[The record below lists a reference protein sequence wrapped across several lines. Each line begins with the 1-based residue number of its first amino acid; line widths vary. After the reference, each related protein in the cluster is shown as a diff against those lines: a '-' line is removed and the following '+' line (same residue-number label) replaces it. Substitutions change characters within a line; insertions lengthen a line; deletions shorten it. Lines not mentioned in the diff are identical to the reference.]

1 MTITLNLP
9 PQDEAQLNEIAAQE
23 GRNADQV
30 AYSLFSAA
38 LAKEARQRERVVEA
52 IREGLTDSLAGR
64 VTPLADWD
72 AKFRAKYNIPADVE
86 PMSHEEAQTLP

>member
-23 GRNADQV
+23 GQNADMI

-38 LAKEARQRERVVEA
+38 LARKAREREKVVEA
-52 IREGLTDSLAGR
+52 IREGLEDSLAGR
-64 VTPLADWD
+64 VTSLAEWD

-86 PMSHEEAQTLP
+86 AMSDEEARTLS